1 MLCNIIYM
9 SDKQIFECS
18 PVSEMG
24 KGLAQPDEPINKK
37 KKARAPMSESRKAQ
51 LRVQLEKAR
60 AVSLQKRQ
68 AKAKSKK
75 LETIQDDEVKEL
87 LQHNSSGESTEEL
100 VVKTPRKTKI
110 RYVQETED
118 EMESRIEKRIR
129 DRLQKEKAKE
139 DAERLKTKE
148 LDDLR
153 TENAQLKAEREK
165 KKDQIKMQVKEAVVN
180 PRPTINRFSTFGRRR

>member
-1 MLCNIIYM
+1 M
-9 SDKQIFECS
+9 SDKQIFEE
-18 PVSEMG
+18 PTDVSEAHVSEIAEPVG
-24 KGLAQPDEPINKK
+24 EATPINKK

-75 LETIQDDEVKEL
+75 LDTIKEEEVKGL
-87 LQHNSSGESTEEL
+87 LETGEETEE
-100 VVKTPRKTKI
+100 VIVKKPRKKNI
-110 RYVQETED
+110 RYVEETED

-129 DRLQKEKAKE
+129 EKLEKEKAKE
-139 DAERLKTKE
+139 EKERLRTKE

-153 TENAQLKAEREK
+153 SENAQLKAEREK
-165 KKDQIKMQVKEAVVN
+165 KKEEKIKMQVKDSVVN

>member
-1 MLCNIIYM
+1 M
-9 SDKQIFECS
+9 SDKQIFEES
-18 PVSEMG
+18 EATEMG
-24 KGLAQPDEPINKK
+24 KGLAEPDPPINKK

-75 LETIQDDEVKEL
+75 LETVQEEEVKGL
-87 LQHNSSGESTEEL
+87 LQTNSVEEAEEV
-100 VVKTPRKTKI
+100 VVKKPRKKNI
-110 RYVQETED
+110 RYVEETED

-129 DRLQKEKAKE
+129 EKLEKEKAKE
-139 DAERLKTKE
+139 EKERLRTKE

-153 TENAQLKAEREK
+153 SENAQLKADREK
-165 KKDQIKMQVKEAVVN
+165 KKEQIKMEVKESVVN